1 LLRELVPEFAR
12 RAGRPS
18 GSGRPGRRRGA
29 LAGRAAGGKHVDG
42 EPVVGGERGGFGMD
56 RRLGPRARS
65 SVSQASTTGAR
76 CSISRGWLPIR
87 RGTAGGLAGPSS
99 PFSGPA
105 RARRRSTSTS
115 LRRHATARTV
125 VDPSMPPAPGA
136 WAGHPP
142 HCLLGRRQ
150 PEGDHHPDG
159 EDDNSPEERH
169 IRSYAD
175 LHARSYADMLF
186 AAHLLRPL
194 RTLDPA
200 AALVD
205 LATTPPTPR
214 PTSHY
219 QPQARES

>member
-1 LLRELVPEFAR
+1 
-12 RAGRPS
+12 
-18 GSGRPGRRRGA
+18 
-29 LAGRAAGGKHVDG
+29 
-42 EPVVGGERGGFGMD
+42 MD

-142 HCLLGRRQ
+142 DCLLGRRQ

-175 LHARSYADMLF
+175 LHVRSYADMLF

-194 RTLDPA
+194 RTLDPRLHWSTWRRRHRHRA
-200 AALVD
+200 PP
-205 LATTPPTPR
+205 ATT
-214 PTSHY
+214 SHKPENHEDHELRLEY
-219 QPQARES
+219 QCGRSVRLEAQAEAAGVSGLFVWPAAIACRSRRGNR